1 MQARVLSYGKKV
13 PEPATPKALKITKQ
27 AFWKRVT
34 VAKRALLLQ
43 LAKESFELEA
53 QLLTISDSEYIDLE
67 DPELLQGLQSL
78 TTKGVFTESHL
89 QLITK
94 EAEDFE
100 VPEILKTNG
109 GY

>member
-1 MQARVLSYGKKV
+1 MRSRVLVHGRSM
-13 PEPATPKALKITKQ
+13 PEPIAPKALKITKQ

-67 DPELLQGLQSL
+67 DPELLQGLQNL
-78 TTKGVFTESHL
+78 TTNGVFTEEHL

-100 VPEILKTNG
+100 IPEILKTG